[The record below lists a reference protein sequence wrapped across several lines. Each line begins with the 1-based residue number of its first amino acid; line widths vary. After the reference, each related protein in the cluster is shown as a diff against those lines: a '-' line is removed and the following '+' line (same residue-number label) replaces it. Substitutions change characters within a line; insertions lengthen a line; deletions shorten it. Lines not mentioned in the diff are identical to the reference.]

1 MTVLYKQPTETKIFD
16 IEFENQ
22 LASGD
27 SLSSITSVTE
37 ATAAITI
44 ASTSISGTKV
54 RGTYSGGV
62 DGVTYHIVAIVV
74 TTDVETIEVDVYLRV
89 VDAPSTV
96 AGTVSFF
103 TARTHIAD
111 FLGWTRQG
119 GNWDGNEID
128 RLDEIVN
135 AGYQQVIYPVPLEG
149 ESVVHRWSFL
159 QPTATFDTVAS
170 TYLYDMP
177 TAFGAVI
184 GDLIYDEDEDEHR
197 IIEQVTPGMI
207 DRNRVVDDA
216 EGRPYQFALRPKAVA
231 MTSAQVTELML
242 YPTPDA
248 AYGIVYHYDA
258 KVDVLSETNYHLL
271 GGQAHFQTILQSCR
285 DIAAA
290 RYKDDPA
297 GREHVLFLERLRA
310 SVEADR
316 RLSPKT
322 LGFNDDG
329 RRITHTRHGTEFSV
343 SLSHNLGGGP

>member
-1 MTVLYKQPTETKIFD
+1 MTVLYKQPTETKIFG

-44 ASTSISGTKV
+44 ASTSISGTQV
-54 RGTYSGGV
+54 LGTYSGGV
-62 DGVTYHIVAIVV
+62 DGTTYHIVAIVV
-74 TTDVETIEVDVYLRV
+74 TTNGETIEVDVYLRV

-103 TARTHIAD
+103 TARTRIAD
-111 FLGWTRQG
+111 DLGWTRQG
-119 GNWDGNEID
+119 GNWDGNEIA

-135 AGYQQVIYPVPLEG
+135 AGYQQFIYPVPLEG
-149 ESVVHRWSFL
+149 ESVAHRWSFL
-159 QPTATFDTVAS
+159 RPKYEFDTVAS
-170 TYLYDMP
+170 TYTYDLP
-177 TAFGAVI
+177 AAYGAPV
-184 GDLIYDEDEDEHR
+184 GDMYYDEDEDEQR
-197 IIEQVTPGMI
+197 IIDHVSPAMI
-207 DRNRVVDDA
+207 DRQRAVNDA
-216 EGRPYQFALRPKAVA
+216 EGRPYQFAVRPKTVG
-231 MTSAQVTELML
+231 MTVAQVTELML

-248 AYGIVYHYDA
+248 AYGIVTHYDA
-258 KVDVLSETNYHLL
+258 KVSQLSETNYYML
-271 GGQAHFQTILQSCR
+271 GGQAHFETILNSCR
-285 DIAAA
+285 DIAAT

-322 LGFNDDG
+322 LGFNNDG

-343 SLSHNLGGGP
+343 SLTHNLGGGP